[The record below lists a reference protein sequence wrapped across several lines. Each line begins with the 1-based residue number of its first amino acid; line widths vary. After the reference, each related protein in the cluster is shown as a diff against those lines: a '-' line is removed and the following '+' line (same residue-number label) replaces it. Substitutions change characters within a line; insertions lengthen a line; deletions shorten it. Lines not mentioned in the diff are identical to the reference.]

1 MTNYIKADIRRILHK
16 NTFLTAVGIFLAL
29 YAGMVFIYFNPSFT
43 ADMYVAKITSY
54 LSYFP
59 LIVGLFVFV
68 SVYADDFKCK
78 SMQVAIGYGFSRS
91 RIIAAKLVESCLL
104 LTGVGIITG
113 VLINIVPSMIGL
125 GMDGLQHLNLILTIV
140 AEILRTASYIAI
152 SAIAIFASQNAVNG
166 IIFYVLFS
174 TKSVYIILSMILG
187 QDIIVNTIGDLTKY
201 LYTSQLYIA
210 RTVIIQHGTIGVA
223 PIVAI
228 VVYVLLPTVISA
240 VIFRKKELE
249 F

>member
-16 NTFLTAVGIFLAL
+16 NTFLIAVGIFLAL

-59 LIVGLFVFV
+59 LIVGLFVFM

-91 RIIAAKLVESCLL
+91 RIIAAKLAESCLL
-104 LTGVGIITG
+104 LTAVGIITG
-113 VLINIVPSMIGL
+113 VIINIVPSVIGL
-125 GMDGLQHLNLILTIV
+125 GMDGSQHLNLTLTIV
-140 AEILRTASYIAI
+140 AEILRTAGYVAI

-187 QDIIVNTIGDLTKY
+187 QNIIVNTIGDLTKY
-201 LYTSQLYIA
+201 LYTPQLYAA
-210 RTVIIQHGTIGVA
+210 RTVIIQHGSVGAA

-228 VVYVLLPTVISA
+228 VVYVLLPAVISA
-240 VIFRKKELE
+240 IIFRKKELE

>member
-1 MTNYIKADIRRILHK
+1 MTDYIKADIRRILHK
-16 NTFLTAVGIFLAL
+16 NTFLTAVGIFLAF

-43 ADMYVAKITSY
+43 ADMYVAKITNY

-59 LIVGLFVFV
+59 LIVGLFVFM

-78 SMQVAIGYGFSRS
+78 SMQVAIGYGISRN
-91 RIIAAKLVESCLL
+91 RIIAAKIAESFLL
-104 LTGVGIITG
+104 LVGVSIITG
-113 VLINIVPSMIGL
+113 VIINIVPFMIGL
-125 GMDGLQHLNLILTIV
+125 GMDEVQHLNLTLTIA
-140 AEILRTASYIAI
+140 AEVLRTVGYIAI
-152 SAIAIFASQNAVNG
+152 STIAIFASQNAVNG

-187 QDIIVNTIGDLTKY
+187 QDIIVNTIGDLTQY
-201 LYTSQLYIA
+201 LYTPQLYAA
-210 RTVIIQHGTIGVA
+210 RAVIMQHGTIGVA

-228 VVYVLLPTVISA
+228 VVYVFLPTVISA
-240 VIFRKKELE
+240 VIFGKKELE

>member
-16 NTFLTAVGIFLAL
+16 NTFLIAVGIFLAL

-59 LIVGLFVFV
+59 LIVGLFVFM

-78 SMQVAIGYGFSRS
+78 SMQV
-91 RIIAAKLVESCLL
+91 
-104 LTGVGIITG
+104 
-113 VLINIVPSMIGL
+113 
-125 GMDGLQHLNLILTIV
+125 
-140 AEILRTASYIAI
+140 AI

-187 QDIIVNTIGDLTKY
+187 QNIIVNTIGDLTKY
-201 LYTSQLYIA
+201 LYTPQLYAA
-210 RTVIIQHGTIGVA
+210 RTVIIQHGSVGAA

-228 VVYVLLPTVISA
+228 VVYVLLPAVISA
-240 VIFRKKELE
+240 IIFRKKELE

>member
-16 NTFLTAVGIFLAL
+16 NTFLTAVGIFFAL

-59 LIVGLFVFV
+59 MIVGLFVFM

-91 RIIAAKLVESCLL
+91 RIIAAKLAESFLL

-113 VLINIVPSMIGL
+113 VLINIVPSVVGL
-125 GMDGLQHLNLILTIV
+125 GMDGSQHLKLTLDHSSRNIENCWLYCNFRHCNIRFTECNKRNYILCAV
-140 AEILRTASYIAI
+140 FNKI
-152 SAIAIFASQNAVNG
+152 SLYYFIH
-166 IIFYVLFS
+166 
-174 TKSVYIILSMILG
+174 
-187 QDIIVNTIGDLTKY
+187 DIGTRHHCKY
-201 LYTSQLYIA
+201 DW
-210 RTVIIQHGTIGVA
+210 
-223 PIVAI
+223 
-228 VVYVLLPTVISA
+228 
-240 VIFRKKELE
+240 
-249 F
+249 